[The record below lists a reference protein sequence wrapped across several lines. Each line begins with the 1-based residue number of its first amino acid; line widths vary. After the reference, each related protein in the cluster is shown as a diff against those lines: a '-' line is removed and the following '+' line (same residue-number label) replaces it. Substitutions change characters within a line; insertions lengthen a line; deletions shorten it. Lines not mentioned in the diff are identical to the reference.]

1 VGKDGIE
8 ISILH
13 YADDTIFF
21 DEASMQNVKVLKAI
35 LRSFEMVSGL
45 KINYAKS
52 QFGAVGKSAQWLNEA
67 AL

>member
-1 VGKDGIE
+1 MGKDGIE
-8 ISILH
+8 ISILQ

-21 DEASMQNVKVLKAI
+21 NETSMQNVKVFKEI
-35 LRSFEMVSGL
+35 LRIFEMVSGL

-52 QFGAVGKSAQWLNEA
+52 QFGAIRKSAQWLNEA